1 MTTHQRFAPAA
12 LVVALA
18 LAGCASFD
26 GSKPQSALRDA
37 NTLAAA
43 RTLESN
49 AVAAQWP
56 VDGWWKQFNDPQL
69 DALIEQAT
77 HDSPQIAIAQ
87 ARLRRADAL
96 ARVAGATTKP
106 SVTGNVGI
114 TEQLFSENSIYP
126 PPFAGS
132 WNTQN
137 QATIDFSYEFDFWG
151 KNRANLRAALGE
163 AKAAQVDADAS
174 RLMLSVGIALAYVEL
189 KRDYA
194 QLDVERA
201 TLDQRQKLYDLTSQ
215 RYAAGLD
222 SKVELKQAETAL
234 PQSRERIARLEESIA
249 IAKNRLAALVGAG
262 PDRGLDIRR
271 PVAREVPVGLPA
283 TLPADLIG
291 RRPDIVA
298 QRLRVEAAS
307 ADIDAATA
315 AFYPNVSLAAFV
327 GFQSI
332 GLSKF
337 IRSGSEIA
345 GVGPALSLP
354 IFEGGRLR
362 GNLAAKNADYD
373 IAVEQYN
380 QALVQALQEVSDQL
394 TSIRALETRRR
405 ESTAALASSQEAYD
419 LAVLRYREGLGN
431 YLQVL
436 IAETQVLVQ
445 RSLAADLDARGL
457 ELSVN
462 LIRALGG
469 GYQGAQS

>member
-1 MTTHQRFAPAA
+1 MTSYQRFAPAA
-12 LVVALA
+12 LTVAMA

-37 NTLAAA
+37 NSLAAA

-49 AVAAQWP
+49 AAAAQWP
-56 VDGWWKQFNDPQL
+56 IDGWWKRFNDPQL
-69 DALIEQAT
+69 DALIGEAT

-96 ARVAGATTKP
+96 ARVAGAATKP

-194 QLDVERA
+194 QLDVEKA
-201 TLDQRQKLYDLTSQ
+201 TLEQRQKLYDLTSQ

-249 IAKNRLAALVGAG
+249 ISKNRLAALVGAG

-307 ADIDAATA
+307 AGIDAATA

-394 TSIRALETRRR
+394 ASIRALETRRR